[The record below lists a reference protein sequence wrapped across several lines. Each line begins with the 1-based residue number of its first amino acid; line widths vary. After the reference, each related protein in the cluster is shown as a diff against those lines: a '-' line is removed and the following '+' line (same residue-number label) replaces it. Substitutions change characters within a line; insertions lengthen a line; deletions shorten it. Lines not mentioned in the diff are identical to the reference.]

1 MIKSAIARATVRK
14 FRRSNVYRI
23 SRRWVIVNSY
33 QRENR
38 KLARSWIFKRT
49 EQSNF
54 YYHLAEKNREDLL
67 STISLITGVKVETL
81 RTYLNELIEDLE
93 LHEHLKYFLLK
104 KKETRDSIVGFGR
117 REGWYLFV
125 RAMKPKLVVETGVH
139 HGVGACLIASA
150 LLKNIQEG
158 HMGRYLG
165 TEINRNSGSLF
176 TGRYS
181 AVGDITYGDSCATLS
196 SLETEID
203 IFINDSD
210 HSAEYESKE
219 YETVQN
225 LLSYRSV
232 ILGDNSHVTNCLR
245 NFSEKNE
252 RHYIFFKEI
261 PHDHWY
267 PGGGIGISPS
277 HIPLTAN

>member
-1 MIKSAIARATVRK
+1 MIKNAIARANFRK
-14 FRRSNVYRI
+14 LRSSNVYRI

-38 KLARSWIFKRT
+38 KLAWLWIFKRT

-54 YYHLAEKNREDLL
+54 YYNLAEKNREDLL

-81 RTYLNELIEDLE
+81 RTYLNELIEDVE
-93 LHEHLKYFLLK
+93 IREHLKFFLSK

-165 TEINRNSGSLF
+165 TEINRSSGSLF
-176 TGRYS
+176 TGKYS
-181 AVGDITYGDSCATLS
+181 TVGSITYGDSCETLS
-196 SLETEID
+196 GLETEID

-225 LLSYRSV
+225 LLSHRSV
-232 ILGDNSHVTNCLR
+232 ILGDNSHVTNSLR
-245 NFSEKNE
+245 NFSEKYQ
-252 RHYIFFKEI
+252 RPYIFFKEI
-261 PHDHWY
+261 PRDHWY
-267 PGGGIGISPS
+267 PGAGIGISPN

>member
-1 MIKSAIARATVRK
+1 MIKSAIAWAAVRK
-14 FRRSNVYRI
+14 LRSSNVYRI

-33 QRENR
+33 LRENR

-54 YYHLAEKNREDLL
+54 YYQLAEKNREDLL

-81 RTYLNELIEDLE
+81 RTYLDELIDDVE
-93 LHEHLKYFLLK
+93 LREHLRYFLSK
-104 KKETRDSIVGFGR
+104 KKDTRDSIVGFGR
-117 REGWYLFV
+117 REGWYLLI

-158 HMGRYLG
+158 HLGGYLG
-165 TEINRNSGSLF
+165 TEINCNFGSLF
-176 TGRYS
+176 TGKYC
-181 AVGDITYGDSCATLS
+181 AVGDITYGDSCETLS
-196 SLETEID
+196 GLETEID

-219 YETVQN
+219 YETVKN

-232 ILGDNSHVTNCLR
+232 ILGDNSHVTNSLR
-245 NFSEKNE
+245 NFSEKYG

-261 PHDHWY
+261 PHEHWY
-267 PGGGIGISPS
+267 PGAGIGISPS